1 MTLPA
6 EIQANAI
13 VPDVSTPDEIV
24 AQLAACDVVLQP
36 YADGISSRR
45 TSVMASVA
53 LGKPVVSHVGAQ
65 TEPIWQA
72 AHAVMLARDESTH
85 AYVDAVEALLLEP
98 ELGRAI
104 GDKARSLYRVQ
115 FSIDRTIR
123 VLREKAVQEERQS

>member
-1 MTLPA
+1 M
-6 EIQANAI
+6 E
-13 VPDVSTPDEIV
+13 
-24 AQLAACDVVLQP
+24 
-36 YADGISSRR
+36 ISSRR

-53 LGKPVVSHVGAQ
+53 LGKPVISHVCAQ

-72 AHAVMLARDESTH
+72 AARWRCCCARDEGTR

-104 GDKARSLYRVQ
+104 GDKARTLYRVQ

-123 VLREKAVQEERQS
+123 VLREKGARRRSPIA